1 MSHQAEAKRMEA
13 KTSTSLAAKMQGRT
27 QPAFHLEPNRRYLS
41 IRLVSVRALVD
52 FITPKEDEFIY
63 CSISFLRQR
72 FQTPAVAAAAEL
84 HFNEEEGGFLFD
96 IDETSRSAMIDPALL
111 LKLNQ
116 SIHLTILKQKKHE
129 KAVVLGSKNL
139 DWRAVLHS
147 NSIEV
152 NAEILPVDL
161 AKSGPMCVAQLHLD
175 LLPALGKMEAL
186 SEEAVSK

>member
-1 MSHQAEAKRMEA
+1 M
-13 KTSTSLAAKMQGRT
+13 
-27 QPAFHLEPNRRYLS
+27 
-41 IRLVSVRALVD
+41 
-52 FITPKEDEFIY
+52 
-63 CSISFLRQR
+63 
-72 FQTPAVAAAAEL
+72 
-84 HFNEEEGGFLFD
+84 
-96 IDETSRSAMIDPALL
+96 
-111 LKLNQ
+111 
-116 SIHLTILKQKKHE
+116 
-129 KAVVLGSKNL
+129 VLGTKNL